1 MTGVSRGNKKAKR
14 RQIAALLDIDDLL
27 DEELTFV
34 IDNKDEE
41 SDGDVCERCFKTRA
55 DHAENDF
62 CKFKG
67 V

>member
-1 MTGVSRGNKKAKR
+1 MSGGVSRGNKKAKR
-14 RQIAALLDIDDLL
+14 RQIAALLEIDL

-34 IDNKDEE
+34 TDNKDEE

-55 DHAENDF
+55 DHAESDF